1 MVMKT
6 VDKKREFKDYY
17 FECLTCFSKLHLVTR
32 QHIDERPG
40 CVCHGPLLMLPI
52 TEELFN
58 E

>member
-1 MVMKT
+1 MKT

-17 FECLTCFSKLHLVTR
+17 FGCPTCFSRLHLVTR

-40 CVCHGPLLMLPI
+40 CVCNGPLLMMPI
-52 TEELFN
+52 TEEMFS